1 MFERLST
8 VPNAQELIDRAFRRG
23 SKAVKAAGNDAAFVG
38 TAGGVLATSLS
49 SIVRR
54 FPTFEKLPE
63 FYYDLVDAVAGVD
76 RLRVSL
82 SRVGW
87 ASKQIRRISRD
98 YMRSPRGA
106 EEMRSALG
114 RMASVLRSID
124 EDLVFLNEAAARLR
138 QIPGIDPSLPTIII
152 AGYPNVGKSSFLAMV
167 TRARPKIASYPFTT
181 QGLIVGHINRKDQ
194 KYQIVDTPGLLDRPL
209 SERNE
214 IERQAIAA
222 MRHLRGVVLFLIDP
236 TGHCGYPL
244 DAQLRL
250 LEEIQ
255 TWLELP
261 VVVAYNKSDI
271 PSEHPTDGIRISTL
285 TGEGVPEALDICM
298 SMMSDE
304 SRL

>member
-8 VPNAQELIDRAFRRG
+8 VPDAQELIDRAFRRG

-98 YMRSPRGA
+98 YMLSPRGA

-124 EDLVFLNEAAARLR
+124 EDLVFLNEAASRLR
-138 QIPGIDPSLPTIII
+138 EIPGIDPSLPTIII

-181 QGLIVGHINRKDQ
+181 QGLIVGHITREDQ
-194 KYQIVDTPGLLDRPL
+194 KYQILDTPGLLDRPL

-255 TWLELP
+255 SWLELP

-271 PSEHPTDGIRISTL
+271 PSEHPRDGIRISTL

-298 SMMSDE
+298 SMMNDE

>member
-8 VPNAQELIDRAFRRG
+8 VPDAQELIDRAFRRG

-54 FPTFEKLPE
+54 FPTFEELPE

-138 QIPGIDPSLPTIII
+138 EIPGIDPSLPTIII

-285 TGEGVPEALDICM
+285 TGEGVPEVLDICM

>member
-1 MFERLST
+1 MST
-8 VPNAQELIDRAFRRG
+8 VPDAQELIERAFRRG
-23 SKAVKAAGNDAAFVG
+23 SKAVRAAGNDAAFVG
-38 TAGGVLATSLS
+38 TAGGVLATALS

-54 FPTFEKLPE
+54 FPTFEKLPG
-63 FYYDLVDAVAGVD
+63 FYYDLVDAVVGVD

-87 ASKQIRRISRD
+87 ASKQIRRISRE
-98 YMRSPRGA
+98 YMRSQRTA

-124 EDLVFLNEAAARLR
+124 EDLAFLNEASARLR
-138 QIPGIDPSLPTIII
+138 EIPGIDPSLPTIII

-167 TRARPKIASYPFTT
+167 TRARPEIASYPFTT
-181 QGLIVGHINRKDQ
+181 QGLIVGHISRRDQ
-194 KYQIVDTPGLLDRPL
+194 RYQIVDTPGLLDRPL

-222 MRHLRGVVLFLIDP
+222 MRHLRGVVLFLVDP

-250 LEEIQ
+250 LDEVRS
-255 TWLELP
+255 WLELP

-271 PSEHPTDGIRISTL
+271 PSEHPADGIRISTL
-285 TGEGVPEALDICM
+285 TGDGVPEVLDICL
-298 SMMSDE
+298 SMMDDG

>member
-1 MFERLST
+1 MST
-8 VPNAQELIDRAFRRG
+8 VPDAQELIDRAFRRG
-23 SKAVKAAGNDAAFVG
+23 SKAVKAAGNEAAFVG
-38 TAGGVLATSLS
+38 TAGGVLATALS

-63 FYYDLVDAVAGVD
+63 FYRDLVDAVAGVD
-76 RLRVSL
+76 RLRISL
-82 SRVGW
+82 SRVEW
-87 ASKQIRRISRD
+87 ASKQIRRISRE
-98 YMRSPRGA
+98 YMRGPRGA

-124 EDLVFLNEAAARLR
+124 EDLVFLNEASARLR
-138 QIPGIDPSLPTIII
+138 EIPGIDPSIPTIVI

-167 TRARPKIASYPFTT
+167 SRARPEIASYPFTT
-181 QGLIVGHINRKDQ
+181 QGLIVGHITRNNQR
-194 KYQIVDTPGLLDRPL
+194 YQIVDTPGLLDRPL

-250 LEEIQ
+250 LEEIRS
-255 TWLELP
+255 WLELP

-271 PSEHPTDGIRISTL
+271 PSEHPPDGISISTL
-285 TGEGVPEALDICM
+285 TGDGVPETLDICLA
-298 SMMSDE
+298 MMSGG